1 MTYVYLKCV
10 MFIEIKKHD
19 SDVVTSVNLLAYKV
33 GSSSVKLVIVNMH
46 F

>member
-19 SDVVTSVNLLAYKV
+19 SDVVTSVNLVLV
-33 GSSSVKLVIVNMH
+33 LLVSSWS
-46 F
+46 